1 MAASGWGAAGGSL
14 SYQGAHPSQLDPE
27 TLATMPPDVQMQ
39 MMMTS
44 LKELQAENEYLSQ
57 MTYTRTGRRRAA
69 MGNKVKVI
77 DLDNLGQEEK
87 KCVVS

>member
-1 MAASGWGAAGGSL
+1 M
-14 SYQGAHPSQLDPE
+14 DPE

-57 MTYTRTGRRRAA
+57 MNYTRTGRRRAA
-69 MGNKVKVI
+69 MGNKVKII